1 MGEQVVAGSRPE
13 HRQLVECGLLLGVAP
28 FLLFPTYRPALTA
41 LALGLLLVSWLL
53 PGRSILPA
61 TPFTKPLLLW
71 CVALL
76 GAIAVTADPDLT
88 LPKATGLI
96 LGLAVWRFMAVWLD
110 SPGRVKLALIA
121 FGLVGGGFLLVGL
134 FSANWQFEVA
144 FVQKLFPAL
153 PPRLITLPEANDG
166 VHTNELAAV
175 ILFYLPLAA
184 ALLGWGGRRRGWWGL
199 ALIVLGGLLL
209 LTQSR
214 SGWLGGLAGLA
225 VLPLLFGRTRPG
237 HWLIL
242 LVVVGLLLA
251 AGLLAWPALA
261 PTLPQETAIG
271 TLQTVPFRFEVW
283 RWGLAALHDFPLTGP
298 GLGTFRRVV
307 FRFYP
312 IQVPAYYDI
321 AHAHNIFLQVA
332 LDSGLPGLLAYGWLL
347 GVMWGTGRELGK
359 REDWLR
365 PVALGLLGGLIALHT
380 YGLTDAL
387 APGSKPFLLFW
398 LLLGLLTACGRVM
411 GRNRG

>member
-1 MGEQVVAGSRPE
+1 MVLTPFW
-13 HRQLVECGLLLGVAP
+13 LWVECGLLLLAAP
-28 FLLFPTYRPALTA
+28 FLLFPTYQPALTA
-41 LALGLLLVSWLL
+41 LALICVGAVWLR

-61 TPFTKPLLLW
+61 TPFNKPLLLW
-71 CVALL
+71 
-76 GAIAVTADPDLT
+76 GAAIMGAMAVTADPDLT

-110 SPGRVKLALIA
+110 SPGRIKLALVV
-121 FGLVGGGFLLVGL
+121 FWLLGGGFLLVGL

-144 FVQKLFPAL
+144 FVQKLLPAL

-199 ALIVLGGLLL
+199 ALLVLGGLLL

-225 VLPLLFGRTRPG
+225 VLPLLAWRGRTRPG

-242 LVVVGLLLA
+242 LAGGGLLLA
-251 AGLLAWPALA
+251 AGVLAWATLA
-261 PTLPQETAIG
+261 PTLPEETAIG
-271 TLQTVPFRFEVW
+271 TLQTIPFRFEVW
-283 RWGLAALHDFPLTGP
+283 RWGVAALHDFPLTGP

-312 IQVPAYYDI
+312 IHVPAGYDI

-332 LDSGLPGLLAYGWLL
+332 LDSGLPGLLAYSWLL
-347 GVMWGTGRELGK
+347 GLMWRTGRELGN

-365 PVALGLLGGLIALHT
+365 PVALGLLGGLVALHT

-398 LLLGLLTACGRVM
+398 LLLGLLTACGRLVD
-411 GRNRG
+411 RNRG